1 MTAKIS
7 RRELIQKSLFGFGAL
22 SLSVGF
28 TGCNDSSDQE
38 TATLQVNFEHGVA
51 SGDPLQDRVILWTR
65 LTPSDSS
72 ARLQVTWEIALD
84 QQFKQIIKTDKVTTA
99 AAQDFTVK
107 VDAIG
112 LKPNQSYF
120 YRFSFGDKISP
131 IGQTKT
137 LPTSTSKV
145 SFAVCSCSN
154 YPAGY
159 FYVYRE
165 MAKQD
170 VDVVIHLGD
179 YIYEYGADGYAA
191 EDAAKLGRTLAADN
205 DKEIIKLDD
214 YRKRYALYRKDK
226 DLQSL
231 HHRHPFIVIWDD
243 HELANDAWREGAEN
257 HTEETANAKNEG
269 KFSERKLAA
278 LQAYFEWMPIRP
290 VDNQHIKIYRQF
302 NFGGLVN
309 LMMLD
314 TRIIARDEQ
323 LEYGKFINPMTGKL
337 DAVAFQAALFNSTR
351 TIMGETQRE
360 WLLGNKEKNIVGVIQ
375 SSNAT
380 WDVLGQQI
388 LMTKMFVPAELLQ
401 ALAEITAGNPSLDTL
416 NKMNAQIT
424 ELVKLKL
431 RLIQGDPTLTAQ
443 DKARVLTVA
452 PYNLDAWDGYFAER
466 EIVYGTLAQLKK
478 KVVVLA
484 GDTHNAWSSNLY
496 SKDGVFVGVEL
507 ATSSVSSPG
516 LEKYLNIPLDQLQ
529 QFEFAFTTLID
540 ELNYCNLNQ
549 RGYLIVQ
556 FDETQVQ
563 SQWIYVDSIKK
574 PEYVIDKSRGYQL
587 SLDNN
592 LLPVKTGQQVA

>member
-107 VDAIG
+107 VDATG

-205 DKEIIKLDD
+205 NKEIIKLDD

-416 NKMNAQIT
+416 NKMNVQIT

-574 PEYVIDKSRGYQL
+574 SEYVIDNIRGYKL
-587 SLDNN
+587 SLDKN